1 MAEII
6 LLEKH
11 IFISQGNETQI
22 TILFTDLDA
31 LFASLYP
38 HYYSFPRSLCTTHFH
53 AKEKEVSKEF
63 SFSSYSSIFT
73 LDTVKKN
80 FIKDNLK
87 PKSRSQK
94 SIQRFRLMHLFYFFM
109 TEKSCRGSF
118 KKPKFSTSLKK
129 PVVEVTKWRDIK

>member
-1 MAEII
+1 MAKII

-53 AKEKEVSKEF
+53 AKKRSIKRI

-109 TEKSCRGSF
+109 TEEKTCRASF
-118 KKPKFSTSLKK
+118 KKT
-129 PVVEVTKWRDIK
+129 

>member
-38 HYYSFPRSLCTTHFH
+38 HYHSFPRSLCTTHFH
-53 AKEKEVSKEF
+53 AKNEKKHQKSFHFHLTHQYLPLIMSKRI
-63 SFSSYSSIFT
+63 S
-73 LDTVKKN
+73 KK
-80 FIKDNLK
+80 II
-87 PKSRSQK
+87 KSR
-94 SIQRFRLMHLFYFFM
+94 
-109 TEKSCRGSF
+109 
-118 KKPKFSTSLKK
+118 
-129 PVVEVTKWRDIK
+129 

>member
-38 HYYSFPRSLCTTHFH
+38 HYYSFPRSLCKTHFH
-53 AKEKEVSKEF
+53 AKMKRNIKRVF
-63 SFSSYSSIFT
+63 IFI
-73 LDTVKKN
+73 LLIN
-80 FIKDNLK
+80 IY
-87 PKSRSQK
+87 P
-94 SIQRFRLMHLFYFFM
+94 
-109 TEKSCRGSF
+109 
-118 KKPKFSTSLKK
+118 
-129 PVVEVTKWRDIK
+129 

>member
-22 TILFTDLDA
+22 TILLTDLDA

-38 HYYSFPRSLCTTHFH
+38 HYYSFPRSLCTTHFMQ
-53 AKEKEVSKEF
+53 KKEVSKEI

-109 TEKSCRGSF
+109 TEEKTCRASF
-118 KKPKFSTSLKK
+118 KKNLKFSTSLKK
-129 PVVEVTKWRDIK
+129 PVVEVTK

>member
-53 AKEKEVSKEF
+53 AKKKEVSKEF

-109 TEKSCRGSF
+109 TEEKTCRASF
-118 KKPKFSTSLKK
+118 KKNLEFQRL
-129 PVVEVTKWRDIK
+129 

>member
-38 HYYSFPRSLCTTHFH
+38 HYYSFPRSSCTTQFN
-53 AKEKEVSKEF
+53 AKKEVSKEF

-109 TEKSCRGSF
+109 TEEKTCRASF
-118 KKPKFSTSLKK
+118 KKTKFQRL
-129 PVVEVTKWRDIK
+129 

>member
-38 HYYSFPRSLCTTHFH
+38 HYYSFPRSLCTTHLINAKKKKYQKKFH
-53 AKEKEVSKEF
+53 FHLTHQYLPLILSKRI
-63 SFSSYSSIFT
+63 S
-73 LDTVKKN
+73 
-80 FIKDNLK
+80 
-87 PKSRSQK
+87 
-94 SIQRFRLMHLFYFFM
+94 
-109 TEKSCRGSF
+109 
-118 KKPKFSTSLKK
+118 
-129 PVVEVTKWRDIK
+129 